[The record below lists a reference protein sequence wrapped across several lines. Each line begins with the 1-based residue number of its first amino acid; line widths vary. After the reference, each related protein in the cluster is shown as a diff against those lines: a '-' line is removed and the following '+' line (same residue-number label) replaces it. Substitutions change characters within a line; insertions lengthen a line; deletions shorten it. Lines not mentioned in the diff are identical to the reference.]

1 MEVWHVFVGKFWSRE
16 LSNTLIAIALDVLR
30 VWRIFI
36 EG

>member
-1 MEVWHVFVGKFWSRE
+1 MEVGHVFVGKFWSRE
-16 LSNTLIAIALDVLR
+16 LSTSWIAIAPDVLR